1 MTETRRSTKSV
12 LAVLERA
19 APQTIRG
26 LQHELDIP
34 RLAAAEIYG
43 ATAALLAAGLARL
56 TRRRPN
62 DSRAAIE
69 AVKKHGRP
77 ADVEAPDVGIAGRL
91 ERTRLSVRIGGILG
105 EAGPRAAQWL
115 AARTDTDP
123 ALVERAVAAAA
134 PVALGAF
141 ETALEPRDL
150 GAWVA
155 MLPDDAL
162 THPDLLLGA
171 NEEPAEIFRRLRRH
185 GQSRLARLLGLSG

>member
-1 MTETRRSTKSV
+1 MTETRQSTKRV

-19 APQTIRG
+19 APDAIRG
-26 LQHELDIP
+26 LQGELDLT

-62 DSRAAIE
+62 DSRAAVE

-77 ADVEAPDVGIAGRL
+77 ADVDAPDVGIAGRL
-91 ERTRLSVRIGGILG
+91 EKTRLSVRIGGILG
-105 EAGPRAAQWL
+105 EAGPRAAEWL
-115 AARTDTDP
+115 AGRTGAESTV
-123 ALVERAVAAAA
+123 VERAVAAAA

-141 ETALEPRDL
+141 ETALEPRAL

-155 MLPDDAL
+155 MLPDGAL
-162 THPDLLLGA
+162 THPELLFDA

-185 GQSRLARLLGLSG
+185 GQSRLGRILGLSG

>member
-19 APQTIRG
+19 APEAIRG
-26 LQHELDIP
+26 LQTGLDLP
-34 RLAAAEIYG
+34 RGAAAEIYG

-77 ADVEAPDVGIAGRL
+77 ADVDAPDVGIAGRL
-91 ERTRLSVRIGGILG
+91 DKERLSVRIGGILG
-105 EAGPRAAQWL
+105 EAGPRAAVWL
-115 AARTDTDP
+115 ADRTGTD
-123 ALVERAVAAAA
+123 ADVVERAVAATA
-134 PVALGAF
+134 PIALGAF
-141 ETALEPRDL
+141 ETALEPRAL
-150 GAWVA
+150 GTWVA
-155 MLPDDAL
+155 MLPDGAL
-162 THPDLLLGA
+162 TRPELLLDA

-185 GQSRLARLLGLSG
+185 GQSRLGRLLGLSG

>member
-1 MTETRRSTKSV
+1 MTDTRISTKTV

-19 APQTIRG
+19 APQAIRG
-26 LQHELDIP
+26 LQTELGLS
-34 RLAAAEIYG
+34 RRVAAEIYG

-77 ADVEAPDVGIAGRL
+77 ADVDAPDIGIAGRL
-91 ERTRLSVRIGGILG
+91 EKPRLSVRIGGILG

-115 AARTDTDP
+115 AGRTDTE
-123 ALVERAVAAAA
+123 AETVERAIAAAA

-141 ETALEPRDL
+141 ERGLEPRAL
-150 GAWVA
+150 GTWVA
-155 MLPDDAL
+155 MLPDGAL
-162 THPDLLLGA
+162 THPELLLDA

-185 GQSRLARLLGLSG
+185 GQSRLGRLLGLSG

>member
-1 MTETRRSTKSV
+1 MTETGQSTKQV
-12 LAVLERA
+12 LVVLERA
-19 APQTIRG
+19 APEAIRG
-26 LQHELDIP
+26 LQKELDLT

-77 ADVEAPDVGIAGRL
+77 ADVDAPDVGIAGRL
-91 ERTRLSVRIGGILG
+91 ERTRLSVRLGGILG
-105 EAGPRAAQWL
+105 EAGPRAAAWL
-115 AARTDTDP
+115 AERTGTESEV
-123 ALVERAVAAAA
+123 VERAMAATA

-141 ETALEPRDL
+141 ETALEPRAL

-155 MLPDDAL
+155 MLPDGAL
-162 THPDLLLGA
+162 THPELLLDA

-185 GQSRLARLLGLSG
+185 GQSRLGRLLGLSG